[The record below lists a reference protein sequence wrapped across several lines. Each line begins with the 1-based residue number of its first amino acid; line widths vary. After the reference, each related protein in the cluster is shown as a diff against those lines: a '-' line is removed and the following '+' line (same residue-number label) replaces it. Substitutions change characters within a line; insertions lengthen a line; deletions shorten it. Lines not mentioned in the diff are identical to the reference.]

1 MYAYRYGSQNGIFIG
16 MTTQIAVRLPDDIV
30 EFLDGEVSEGRAK
43 SRAQVVVRA
52 LEREQ
57 RRQLAAR
64 DVEILSRGTAARDV
78 NVAAAQGKKI

>member
-1 MYAYRYGSQNGIFIG
+1 MS
-16 MTTQIAVRLPDDIV
+16 TQIAVRLPDDIV

-52 LEREQ
+52 LEKER

-64 DVEILSRGTAARDV
+64 DVEILSRDSDARDV
-78 NVAAAQGKKI
+78 NVVAAHGKKI